1 MKIMILAGSNRKN
14 ATSTRLGEYAV
25 EIIRNQGH
33 EASLFDLYQTPLPFY
48 APDEKQNEDS
58 NLADLNTRM
67 LAADAIILST
77 PEYHGSVS
85 GVLKNALDH
94 LSQAHFSGKSVL
106 SISSSGGA
114 VGVSSL
120 IQLQTIVRNL
130 HGINASEWISIGGAQ
145 RRRFEATF
153 DGYEEY
159 EGSKDIEDRVQLV
172 IGSFL
177 SLAQTLTTARTERVE
192 QGNSE

>member
-1 MKIMILAGSNRKN
+1 MNIIILAGSNRKN
-14 ATSTRLGEYAV
+14 ATSTRLGEYAAEV
-25 EIIRNQGH
+25 ISGQGH

-48 APDEKQNEDS
+48 APDEKQNEDQ
-58 NLADLNTRM
+58 NLSDLNTGM

-77 PEYHGSVS
+77 PEYHGSIS

-94 LSQAHFSGKSVL
+94 LSQAHFSGKPVL
-106 SISSSGGA
+106 SISSAGGA

-120 IQLQTIVRNL
+120 LQLQAIIRNL
-130 HGINASEWISIGGAQ
+130 HGINAQEWISIGGAQ

-153 DGYEEY
+153 DGYEEF
-159 EGSKDIEDRVQLV
+159 EGSQDIEDRIKRV

-177 SLAQTLTTARTERVE
+177 HLAETLTAVRKP
-192 QGNSE
+192 SES

>member
-1 MKIMILAGSNRKN
+1 MKVIVLAGSNRKN

-25 EIIRNQGH
+25 EVMRNQGH
-33 EASLFDLYQTPLPFY
+33 EASLFDLYQTPVPFY
-48 APDEKQNEDS
+48 APDEKQAEDH
-58 NLADLNTRM
+58 NLTELNSRM

-77 PEYHGSVS
+77 PEYHGSIS

-94 LSQAHFSGKSVL
+94 LSQDHFSGKPVL
-106 SISSSGGA
+106 SISSAGGA

-120 IQLQTIVRNL
+120 LQLQAIVRNL
-130 HGINASEWISIGGAQ
+130 HGINAQEWISIGGVQ

-159 EGSKDIEDRVQLV
+159 EGSQDIEDRIQRV

-177 SLAQTLTTARTERVE
+177 SLAQTLTSARKSS
-192 QGNSE
+192 GN

>member
-1 MKIMILAGSNRKN
+1 MNIIILAGSNRKN
-14 ATSTRLGEYAV
+14 ATSTRLGEYAAEV
-25 EIIRNQGH
+25 ISGQGH

-48 APDEKQNEDS
+48 APDEKQNEDQ
-58 NLADLNTRM
+58 NLSDLNTRM

-77 PEYHGSVS
+77 PEYHGSIS

-94 LSQAHFSGKSVL
+94 LSQAHFSGKPVL
-106 SISSSGGA
+106 SISSAGGA

-120 IQLQTIVRNL
+120 LQLQAIIRNL
-130 HGINASEWISIGGAQ
+130 HGINAQEWISIGGAQ

-153 DGYEEY
+153 DGYEEF
-159 EGSKDIEDRVQLV
+159 EGSQDIEDRIKRV

-177 SLAQTLTTARTERVE
+177 HLAETLTAVRKTS
-192 QGNSE
+192 GS

>member
-1 MKIMILAGSNRKN
+1 MNIIILAGSNRKN
-14 ATSTRLGEYAV
+14 ATSTRLGEYAAEV
-25 EIIRNQGH
+25 IKGQGH

-48 APDEKQNEDS
+48 APDEKQNEDQ
-58 NLADLNTRM
+58 NLSDLNTRM

-77 PEYHGSVS
+77 PEYHGSIS

-94 LSQAHFSGKSVL
+94 LSQAHFSGKPVL
-106 SISSSGGA
+106 SISSAGGA

-120 IQLQTIVRNL
+120 LQLQAIIRNL
-130 HGINASEWISIGGAQ
+130 HGINAQEWISIGGAQ

-153 DGYEEY
+153 DGYEEF
-159 EGSKDIEDRVQLV
+159 EGSQDIEDRIKRV

-177 SLAQTLTTARTERVE
+177 HLSETLTAVRKP
-192 QGNSE
+192 SES

>member
-1 MKIMILAGSNRKN
+1 MNIVILAGSNRNN

-25 EIIRNQGH
+25 EIIRGQGH
-33 EASLFDLYQTPLPFY
+33 QASLFDLYQTPLPFY
-48 APDEKQNEDS
+48 APDEKQVDHEH
-58 NLADLNTRM
+58 LADLNTRM

-77 PEYHGSVS
+77 PEYHGSIS

-94 LSQAHFSGKSVL
+94 LSQAHFSGKTVL

-120 IQLQTIVRNL
+120 LQLQAIVRNL
-130 HGINASEWISIGGAQ
+130 HGINAQEWISIGGAQ

-159 EGSKDIEDRVQLV
+159 EGRQDIEDRVQRV

-177 SLAQTLTTARTERVE
+177 NLAQTLTAAR
-192 QGNSE
+192 NSSTS

>member
-1 MKIMILAGSNRKN
+1 MKIIVLAGSNRKN

-25 EIIRNQGH
+25 EVMRNQGH
-33 EASLFDLYQTPLPFY
+33 EASLFDLYQTPVPFY
-48 APDEKQNEDS
+48 APDEKQAGDH
-58 NLADLNTRM
+58 NLAELNSRM

-77 PEYHGSVS
+77 PEYHGSIS

-94 LSQAHFSGKSVL
+94 LSQAHFSGKPVL
-106 SISSSGGA
+106 SISSAGGA

-120 IQLQTIVRNL
+120 LQLQAIVRNL
-130 HGINASEWISIGGAQ
+130 HGINAQEWISIGGAQ

-159 EGSKDIEDRVQLV
+159 EGSQDIEDRIQRV

-177 SLAQTLTTARTERVE
+177 NLAQILTSARKS
-192 QGNSE
+192 SES

>member
-1 MKIMILAGSNRKN
+1 MNIVILAGSNRRN
-14 ATSTRLGEYAV
+14 ATSTRLGEYAA
-25 EIIRNQGH
+25 EIIQRQGH
-33 EASLFDLYQTPLPFY
+33 EASLFNLYEKPLPFY
-48 APDEKQNEDS
+48 APDEKQDTDE
-58 NLADLNTRM
+58 NLVTLNTAM

-77 PEYHGSVS
+77 PEYHGSIS

-106 SISSSGGA
+106 SISSAGGA

-120 IQLQTIVRNL
+120 TQMQTMVRNL
-130 HGINASEWISIGGAQ
+130 HGINAPEWISIGGAQ

-159 EGSKDIEDRVQLV
+159 EGSQDIEERVQRVL
-172 IGSFL
+172 GSFL
-177 SLAQTLTTARTERVE
+177 NLAQTLTAAR
-192 QGNSE
+192 SAL

>member
-1 MKIMILAGSNRKN
+1 MKIIILAGSNRKN

-25 EIIRNQGH
+25 EVIRSQRH
-33 EASLFDLYQTPLPFY
+33 EASLFDLYQTPVPFY
-48 APDEKQNEDS
+48 APDEKQADDD
-58 NLADLNTRM
+58 NLAELNSRM
-67 LAADAIILST
+67 LEADAIILST
-77 PEYHGSVS
+77 PEYHGSIS

-94 LSQAHFSGKSVL
+94 LSQAHFSGKPVL
-106 SISSSGGA
+106 SISSAGGA

-120 IQLQTIVRNL
+120 LQLQAIVRNL
-130 HGINASEWISIGGAQ
+130 HGINAQEWISIGGAQ

-159 EGSKDIEDRVQLV
+159 EGSQDIEDRIQRV

-177 SLAQTLTTARTERVE
+177 SLAQTLTTAR
-192 QGNSE
+192 NSSGS

>member
-1 MKIMILAGSNRKN
+1 MNIVILTGSNRKN

-25 EIIRNQGH
+25 EIIQGH
-33 EASLFDLYQTPLPFY
+33 GHQASLFNLYEKPIPFY
-48 APDEKQNEDS
+48 APDEKQGTDE
-58 NLADLNTRM
+58 NLANLNSVM

-77 PEYHGSVS
+77 PEYHGSIS

-94 LSQAHFSGKSVL
+94 LSQAHFSGKPVL
-106 SISSSGGA
+106 SISSAGGA

-120 IQLQTIVRNL
+120 TQLQTMVRNL
-130 HGINASEWISIGGAQ
+130 HGINAPEWISIGGAQ

-159 EGSKDIEDRVQLV
+159 EGSQDVEERVQRVL
-172 IGSFL
+172 GSFL
-177 SLAQTLTTARTERVE
+177 NLAQTLTAAR
-192 QGNSE
+192 NAH

>member
-1 MKIMILAGSNRKN
+1 MKIIVLAGSNRKN

-25 EIIRNQGH
+25 EVMRNQGH
-33 EASLFDLYQTPLPFY
+33 EASLFDLYQTPVPFY
-48 APDEKQNEDS
+48 APDEKQAEDH
-58 NLADLNTRM
+58 NLAKLNSRM

-77 PEYHGSVS
+77 PEYHGSIS

-94 LSQAHFSGKSVL
+94 LSQAHFSGKPVL
-106 SISSSGGA
+106 SISSAGGA

-120 IQLQTIVRNL
+120 LQLQAIVRNL
-130 HGINASEWISIGGAQ
+130 HGINAQEWISIGGAQ

-159 EGSKDIEDRVQLV
+159 EGSQDIEDRIQRV

-177 SLAQTLTTARTERVE
+177 SLAQTLTSARKSS
-192 QGNSE
+192 GN

>member
-1 MKIMILAGSNRKN
+1 MNIVILAGSNRNN

-25 EIIRNQGH
+25 EIIRGQGH
-33 EASLFDLYQTPLPFY
+33 QANLFDLYQTPLPFY
-48 APDEKQNEDS
+48 APDEKQADHEH
-58 NLADLNTRM
+58 LADLNTRM

-77 PEYHGSVS
+77 PEYHGSIS

-94 LSQAHFSGKSVL
+94 LSQAHFSGKTVL

-120 IQLQTIVRNL
+120 LQLQAIVRNL
-130 HGINASEWISIGGAQ
+130 HGINAQEWISIGGAQ

-159 EGSKDIEDRVQLV
+159 EGSQDIEDRVQRV

-177 SLAQTLTTARTERVE
+177 NLAQTLTNAR
-192 QGNSE
+192 NSTMS

>member
-1 MKIMILAGSNRKN
+1 MKIIVLTGSNRKN

-25 EIIRNQGH
+25 EVMRNQGH
-33 EASLFDLYQTPLPFY
+33 EASLFDLYQTPVPFY
-48 APDEKQNEDS
+48 APDEKQAEDH
-58 NLADLNTRM
+58 NLAELNSRM

-77 PEYHGSVS
+77 PEYHGSIS

-94 LSQAHFSGKSVL
+94 LSKAHFSGKPVL
-106 SISSSGGA
+106 SISSAGGA

-120 IQLQTIVRNL
+120 LQLQAIVRNL
-130 HGINASEWISIGGAQ
+130 HGINAQEWISIGGAQ

-159 EGSKDIEDRVQLV
+159 EGSQDIEDRIQRV

-177 SLAQTLTTARTERVE
+177 SLAQTLTSARKS
-192 QGNSE
+192 SES

>member
-1 MKIMILAGSNRKN
+1 MNIIILAGSNRKN
-14 ATSTRLGEYAV
+14 ATSTRLGEYAAEV
-25 EIIRNQGH
+25 ISGQGH

-48 APDEKQNEDS
+48 APDEKQNEDQ
-58 NLADLNTRM
+58 NLSDLNTRM

-77 PEYHGSVS
+77 PEYHGSIS

-94 LSQAHFSGKSVL
+94 LSQAHFSGKPVL
-106 SISSSGGA
+106 SISSAGGA

-120 IQLQTIVRNL
+120 LQLQAIIRNL
-130 HGINASEWISIGGAQ
+130 HGINAQEWISIGGAQ

-153 DGYEEY
+153 DGYEEF
-159 EGSKDIEDRVQLV
+159 EGSQDIEDRIKRV

-177 SLAQTLTTARTERVE
+177 HLSETLTAVRKP
-192 QGNSE
+192 SES